1 LAGDLDHAKGEPEK
15 TKNANGS
22 GISSRQKIAEIKLSA
37 YALWGPFAT
46 IPNQDGSGTRCAQTA
61 FAKGVDSVFRLR
73 RAQRGVKGPFEILNS
88 TKPST
93 KDLTPIP
100 YLSKA

>member
-22 GISSRQKIAEIKLSA
+22 GISFRQKIAEIKLSA

-61 FAKGVDSVFRLR
+61 LAEGSIRDGGEAAPNAGEELN
-73 RAQRGVKGPFEILNS
+73 GICFE
-88 TKPST
+88 
-93 KDLTPIP
+93 
-100 YLSKA
+100 